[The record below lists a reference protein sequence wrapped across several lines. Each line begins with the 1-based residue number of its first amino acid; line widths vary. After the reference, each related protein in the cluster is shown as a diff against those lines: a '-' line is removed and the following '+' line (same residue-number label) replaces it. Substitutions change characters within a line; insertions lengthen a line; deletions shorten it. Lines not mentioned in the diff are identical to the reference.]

1 MESDRNEL
9 IALVCILRNTTRIV
23 KVAPFVYSGLY
34 ILCMIAY
41 LFANYE
47 FCFVLDLCFTTS
59 PATVV
64 LLLLLSKY
72 LKLCKWHKLE
82 CALPMLPI
90 VPILVDRYCFTF
102 STMAAYSNVTII
114 ILLSILSLINAYHV
128 FIKPH

>member
-1 MESDRNEL
+1 MESGRNEL

-90 VPILVDRYCFTF
+90 VPILVDRYGRLFKRNYHNITLH
-102 STMAAYSNVTII
+102 SISNQRISRI
-114 ILLSILSLINAYHV
+114 HKASL
-128 FIKPH
+128 K